1 MNLIP
6 DPLHPAVVHLPIA
19 LWIVG
24 TMFIVLSVWRPW
36 FFDRAALW
44 MVTIGTIGGIIS
56 YQTGPDAVGVASQ
69 LYGESV
75 GEFLGL
81 HQQYAF
87 YSLIAYIAITI
98 LLTINLFINNKF
110 LRWGLVVL
118 SIIGA
123 VLVFATGHYA
133 GRMMYDGV

>member
-1 MNLIP
+1 MYLIP
-6 DPLHPAVVHLPIA
+6 EPLHPAVVHLPIA

-44 MVTIGTIGGIIS
+44 VIWIGTFGGIIS
-56 YQTGPDAVGVASQ
+56 YQTGPDAVGVAFQ
-69 LYGESV
+69 IYGDSV

-87 YSLIAYIAITI
+87 YSLMTYILITI
-98 LLTINLFINNKF
+98 LLTVNYFINNKYI
-110 LRWGLVVL
+110 RWGLVVL
-118 SIIGA
+118 SVIGA
-123 VLVFATGHYA
+123 LLVFATGHYA
-133 GRMMYDGV
+133 GRMMYDDI